1 MDESLI
7 LNFGDSQAEVYDYV
21 FYNNNNYKKF
31 IDNNSPGWRSGWSLR
46 GLNKPEYS
54 NILFNPI
61 YDLSDNIKNVFIF
74 LTFGSV
80 DIEWNLSYKRY
91 ILNQNPDTNV
101 FIDEMIDSFKKII
114 DKYIILESEIKKF
127 KNIDFFI
134 IITFPFIPLPL
145 SLDYMHNFSQKNN
158 TLYYEVLSHHERF
171 YLWYNYCNKLID
183 LINTYNFKKLYLIDL
198 RNDFLRKGFAHFTNK
213 NIEDHHPNYII
224 TKEYIIKYLN
234 NLTFYNNDNKII
246 KLKIKSWQ
254 HNYLYS
260 HVRRVLQ

>member
-74 LTFGSV
+74 LTF
-80 DIEWNLSYKRY
+80 E
-91 ILNQNPDTNV
+91 
-101 FIDEMIDSFKKII
+101 
-114 DKYIILESEIKKF
+114 
-127 KNIDFFI
+127 NIDFFI

-145 SLDYMHNFSQKNN
+145 SLDYMYNFSQKNN

-254 HNYLYS
+254 YNYLYP
-260 HVRRVLQ
+260 HLRRVLQ